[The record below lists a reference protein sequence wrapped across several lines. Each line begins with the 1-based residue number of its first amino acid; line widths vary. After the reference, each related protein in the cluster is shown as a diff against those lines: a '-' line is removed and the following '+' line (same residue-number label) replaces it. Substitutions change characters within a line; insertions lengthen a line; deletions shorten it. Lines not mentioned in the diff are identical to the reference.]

1 MEQFGTKGNARVG
14 TKDPGCLVELYAVF
28 SPLLSLSRRASLP
41 AIDFTYARGFDVG
54 RIWYQNI
61 WKFLKLFGSEE
72 EKNCFHLLLH
82 LLPAISSRR
91 LVMTCR
97 FVIRGENGAALGFP
111 ISKSEFLA
119 GEERIIFCHENL
131 WMKKNIF
138 HSLGR
143 LIICPYLERKPIN

>member
-1 MEQFGTKGNARVG
+1 MHPLHLLSAPSLRQFTLALF
-14 TKDPGCLVELYAVF
+14 P
-28 SPLLSLSRRASLP
+28 PLLSLSRRASLP

-119 GEERIIFCHENL
+119 GEERIIFAT
-131 WMKKNIF
+131 KI
-138 HSLGR
+138 LG
-143 LIICPYLERKPIN
+143 